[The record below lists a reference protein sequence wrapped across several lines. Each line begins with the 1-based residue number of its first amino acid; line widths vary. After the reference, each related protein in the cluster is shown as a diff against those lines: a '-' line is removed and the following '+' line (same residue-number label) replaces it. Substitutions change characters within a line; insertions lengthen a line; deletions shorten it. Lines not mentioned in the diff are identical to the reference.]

1 LFDTDSCFAMEKFV
15 LLEFKAGRM
24 IKNGNTVTAD
34 TRKGLIQ
41 ILSDGALT
49 HFTWKT
55 RDIDAK
61 NEVDRALIK
70 NEVSFKKS
78 SQAASRVYILH
89 FTTDEKLYFWMQEP
103 STDKD
108 EEYCTLI
115 NELINEAEGN
125 AMEDIQPPILK
136 NQTPLNNSNTNS
148 ANNQSTGVLRFDQF
162 QQLLKSLPQYQQQ
175 EMGPNLSTIID
186 PDAILPILQSPYVQ
200 EKLLPYL
207 PAEIRSTQELFEMIH
222 SPQFLQTLETFGT
235 ALQGGQIDEMIRQ
248 FGLNPNIANTDRSG
262 IEGFLEAL
270 QKSIQKPKDD
280 MEEQ

>member
-1 LFDTDSCFAMEKFV
+1 MEKFV

-24 IKNGNTVTAD
+24 VKNGNTVTAD

-49 HFTWKT
+49 HFIWKT

-61 NEVDRALIK
+61 NEIDRALIRD
-70 NEVSFKKS
+70 EVALKKS
-78 SQAASRVYILH
+78 SQSRVYILH
-89 FTTDEKLYFWMQEP
+89 FKTDEKLYFWMQE
-103 STDKD
+103 SATDKD
-108 EEYCTLI
+108 EEYCILI

-125 AMEDIQPPILK
+125 TMEDIQPPILK
-136 NQTPLNNSNTNS
+136 NQTLVNTNNNNTNS
-148 ANNQSTGVLRFDQF
+148 ANNQPTGPLRFDQF

-248 FGLNPNIANTDRSG
+248 FGLNPNIANTDHSG

>member
-1 LFDTDSCFAMEKFV
+1 MEKFV

-125 AMEDIQPPILK
+125 AMEDIQSPSLK
-136 NQTPLNNSNTNS
+136 NQSPLNTNNYNTNS
-148 ANNQSTGVLRFDQF
+148 ANNQPTGALRFDQF
-162 QQLLKSLPQYQQQ
+162 QQLLKSLPQYQPQ

-222 SPQFLQTLETFGT
+222 SPQFLQTLETFGA

-248 FGLNPNIANTDRSG
+248 FGLNPNIASTDRSG